1 MKYKINDKV
10 RIKAT
15 NEEGVVK
22 ETDNS
27 SMGVLYMVKIDSL
40 NYLVGFRE
48 GELCD
53 PAPVRVGDI
62 LVGTGGAEAK
72 VLDVFENTFV
82 MSYLND
88 FDAIGRTY
96 LFKEIEKYGW
106 KIKGQESDKTQEAM
120 DLLKKEGYK
129 IVKE

>member
-1 MKYKINDKV
+1 MKYKVGDEV

-15 NEEGVVK
+15 NEEGVVT
-22 ETDNS
+22 EIGLVTTYSFPYTVEINN
-27 SMGVLYMVKIDSL
+27 M
-40 NYLVGFRE
+40 NYNFRE

-53 PAPVRVGDI
+53 PAPVKVGDI
-62 LVGTGGAEAK
+62 LVNKGAGEAK
-72 VLDVFENTFV
+72 VLDVFENIFV

-120 DLLKKEGYK
+120 NLLKKEGYK